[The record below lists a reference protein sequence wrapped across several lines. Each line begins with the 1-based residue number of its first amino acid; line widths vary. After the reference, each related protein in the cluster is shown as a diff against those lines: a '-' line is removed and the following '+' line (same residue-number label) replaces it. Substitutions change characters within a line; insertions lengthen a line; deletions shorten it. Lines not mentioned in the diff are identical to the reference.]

1 MIAMSEKISPQVFYN
16 KFAPDYDSALKG
28 TQVNAQYVNE
38 AANIFHKY
46 HRGTSGSILDLG
58 CGTGFLK
65 DLLEGR
71 FEYTGID
78 VAENMLHYASKRG
91 YKIIHKSIEEA
102 LPELPDSSYDF
113 VFALGS
119 LLFIKEINPSLKHIN
134 RIARQSVLL
143 SFDSLTNEYIDSF
156 TVAVFDHSKISL
168 PEAQD
173 DYLIRGWTSPTTGIT
188 IKTRMIY
195 VPKSDVPTLT

>member
-16 KFAPDYDSALKG
+16 KFAPDYDSTLKG
-28 TQVNAQYVNE
+28 TQVNAQYINE
-38 AANIFHKY
+38 AANLFHKY
-46 HRGTSGSILDLG
+46 HRGTSGNILDLG
-58 CGTGFLK
+58 CGTGLLK
-65 DLLEGR
+65 DLLEGT

-143 SFDSLTNEYIDSF
+143 SLDSLTKEYIDSF
-156 TVAVFDHSKISL
+156 SVAVFDRSKISL

-195 VPKSDVPTLT
+195 VSRVNQ

>member
-1 MIAMSEKISPQVFYN
+1 MIAMYTKISPQEFYN
-16 KFAPDYDSALKG
+16 KFAHLYDSALKG
-28 TQVNAQYVNE
+28 IQVNAQYVNE
-38 AANIFHKY
+38 AAKIFHKY

-58 CGTGFLK
+58 CGTGLLK
-65 DLLEGR
+65 DLLEGK

-78 VAENMLHYASKRG
+78 VAENMLNYASKRG
-91 YKIIHKSIEEA
+91 YKMIHKSIEEA

-119 LLFIKEINPSLKHIN
+119 LLFIKDVHPSLEHIN
-134 RIARQSVLL
+134 RIARQSILL
-143 SFDSLTNEYIDSF
+143 SLDSLTKEYIDSF
-156 TVAVFDHSKISL
+156 TVAVFEHSKVSM

-195 VPKSDVPTLT
+195 VPKN